1 MPRPT
6 APTART
12 QQPIARGRVGRPRSN
27 PRPLTK
33 EPREEILEA
42 AARLF
47 ADVGYSA
54 TTTRQIADAVAL
66 RQGSLFHYFARKDDM
81 LAELLDRNVS
91 PGLEFAS
98 LLGTVDAPGEV
109 KLFTLLR
116 RDVANLCS
124 GPYNFAALQLLPE
137 AKLERFEQF
146 WVKRAKLRRRYLQLI
161 RQGAVD
167 GSFII
172 DDAELATDIVL
183 GMVESTIVWFERG
196 GRHRASDVVDAISVA
211 AMRTLGTP
219 PRRLARLAR
228 DSADLL
234 VEMS

>member
-1 MPRPT
+1 
-6 APTART
+6 
-12 QQPIARGRVGRPRSN
+12 
-27 PRPLTK
+27 
-33 EPREEILEA
+33 
-42 AARLF
+42 LF
-47 ADVGYSA
+47 SEVGYSA

-81 LAELLDRNVS
+81 LAELLDRNAS
-91 PGLEFAS
+91 PALEFAA
-98 LLGTVDAPGEV
+98 LLGNVDAPPEV

-137 AKLERFEQF
+137 AKLPRFDEF

-161 RQGAVD
+161 RQGAAD
-167 GSFII
+167 GTFVI

-196 GRHRASDVVDAISVA
+196 GRHRAADVVDAISA
-211 AMRTLGTP
+211 AIMRTLGTA
-219 PRRLARLAR
+219 PRRLAKLAR

-234 VEMS
+234 TELS